1 MAMSM
6 EGFSLSQSMKLQQTL
21 APQMRQGLK
30 MLQMT
35 SLELRAE
42 LQHAMETN
50 PVIEDVTSKVER
62 QMSAALPEAHTYG
75 EVTEKPLDFSTDG
88 EMAKVIGTEASD
100 DGYRD
105 YFLRNMESSSGDE
118 EAQSRRDHMFDSMV
132 KNETLQQHL
141 MDQIGLSDIPDEDR
155 QLAGILVEN
164 IDDDGYFRGSVPDI
178 EMVTGADE
186 AKIDRT
192 LAAIREFDP
201 PGCGARNLRECW
213 LSQMEKLDDSPWE
226 DEIRSVLEHH
236 FDDLTARRVPVICQA
251 LHITGNEYQQMLKEL
266 ALLDPMPGR
275 TFLSRA
281 NGGKFVS
288 HGGGYVQRVNPGEY
302 VKPEVYVFR
311 DGGEWQVRVDGRDI
325 PEIRISRQYQKMLE
339 DPSVSAETKSYIRE
353 RIRAAQG
360 LQDNVRKRQQT
371 IHDIAQSIVDA
382 QPEVFEKGGL
392 HALRP
397 LTMQQVADQVGVVAT
412 TVSRTVRD
420 KYMATP
426 FGVVEMRK
434 FFTSGGTKTEE
445 GKSVSDSAIKA
456 RIKALIDAED
466 ALHPLSDD
474 EITKMLNGE
483 GVTISRRT
491 VAKYRGAMKIPGKIE
506 RAAYR

>member
-251 LHITGNEYQQMLKEL
+251 LHITGNEYQQMLKDL

-311 DGGEWQVRVDGRDI
+311 DGGETAANGRCA
-325 PEIRISRQYQKMLE
+325 SMAATSQK
-339 DPSVSAETKSYIRE
+339 SASLASTRRCW
-353 RIRAAQG
+353 RIRQSPPRQKATSVNASVRRSACRTTYANANRPSTTSHSRLSMPSRRCSRRAASTRSG
-360 LQDNVRKRQQT
+360 RSRCSRWPIRWVWLRRLCRARCATNTWPLRSAWWRCGSSSLRAERRRKR
-371 IHDIAQSIVDA
+371 AS
-382 QPEVFEKGGL
+382 PY
-392 HALRP
+392 P
-397 LTMQQVADQVGVVAT
+397 
-412 TVSRTVRD
+412 
-420 KYMATP
+420 TP
-426 FGVVEMRK
+426 R
-434 FFTSGGTKTEE
+434 
-445 GKSVSDSAIKA
+445 
-456 RIKALIDAED
+456 
-466 ALHPLSDD
+466 
-474 EITKMLNGE
+474 
-483 GVTISRRT
+483 SRR
-491 VAKYRGAMKIPGKIE
+491 A
-506 RAAYR
+506 